1 MSCPWGS
8 LPIKPA
14 EGVLI
19 KTIHK
24 TKYGL
29 CFISFLADISG
40 FMQMHVKSQAHKV
53 IVLPNSRRQN

>member
-14 EGVLI
+14 EGLLI
-19 KTIHK
+19 TITHK

-29 CFISFLADISG
+29 CFLSFLADING
-40 FMQMHVKSQAHKV
+40 FM
-53 IVLPNSRRQN
+53 